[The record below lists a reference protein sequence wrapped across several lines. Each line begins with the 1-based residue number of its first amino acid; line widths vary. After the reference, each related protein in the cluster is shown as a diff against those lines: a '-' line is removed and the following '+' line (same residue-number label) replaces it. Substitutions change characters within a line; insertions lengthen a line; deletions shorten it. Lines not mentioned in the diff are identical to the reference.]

1 MVLDLPAAARCS
13 LRRVLASRFIVL
25 ILWDHAAVSGIN
37 VTKPRTATGRI
48 T

>member
-1 MVLDLPAAARCS
+1 MVPDMPSAARFS
-13 LRRVLASRFIVL
+13 LRLVLASRFIVL